1 MPTATDPAKRGI
13 KRSRIEREML
23 DILPGGKR
31 ASPAHR
37 AIDGIDRTFLFGN
50 VRHLVLTRG
59 APHSPAFGGYTGKPG
74 LRPFNSF
81 AILTY
86 V

>member
-1 MPTATDPAKRGI
+1 M
-13 KRSRIEREML
+13 SRILPATREYMVHMEWSGRYLAISAPIWSGDFRLIRSDL
-23 DILPGGKR
+23 DKFADDWCSPGVH
-31 ASPAHR
+31 P
-37 AIDGIDRTFLFGN
+37 I
-50 VRHLVLTRG
+50 
-59 APHSPAFGGYTGKPG
+59 PPAFGGYTGKPG